1 MVVVY
6 WLEGL
11 ALGQEVLGFIPA
23 LSKKYCFKILVLANT
38 EKELVKKN
46 SLSYD
51 AIKGLISK
59 VLRRK
64 SLNFKAPS
72 FAGNTLMER

>member
-11 ALGQEVLGFIPA
+11 ALGQEVLGSIPA

-46 SLSYD
+46 SFSYD
-51 AIKGLISK
+51 AIKVLISK

-64 SLNFKAPS
+64 SFNFNAPF